1 VFFLFSVPDH
11 LVLLVVGDVL
21 SELRYSVERGFSPV
35 NVLDRVPRVSQFW
48 ISVRVVVQ
56 EYTFLCKRLLL

>member
-1 VFFLFSVPDH
+1 MFFLFSVPDH

>member
-1 VFFLFSVPDH
+1 MFFLFSVPDH

-56 EYTFLCKRLLL
+56 EYTFLCKRFLL